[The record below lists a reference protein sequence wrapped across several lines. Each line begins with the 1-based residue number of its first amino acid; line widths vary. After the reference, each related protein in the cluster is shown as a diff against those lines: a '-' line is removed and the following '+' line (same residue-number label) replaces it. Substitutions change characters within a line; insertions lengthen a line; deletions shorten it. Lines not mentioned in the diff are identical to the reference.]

1 MTPDRLEALARAKIN
16 LFLHCGTRRSD
27 GYHALLSWVVFT
39 AIGDKVVADP
49 AHAEIELAVDGAF
62 GHTVPLGSDNLV
74 LAAAYAMQ
82 AESSRPPQG
91 AMLRLTKSLP
101 VASGVGGG
109 SADAAATLHLMN
121 ELWGMQ
127 LDGHRL
133 IEIAASLGSDVPVC
147 VYNRSAVVSGRGE
160 AIQPGPD
167 MPAIP
172 VVLVNPGVALATPD
186 VFARLDTRR
195 GVGPAP
201 LPTRIVDAGHLAA
214 ILAAS
219 GNDLEGPALSLVP
232 AIGEVLAALKAQGA
246 LLARM
251 SGSGATCFALFPD
264 ALAAQNAAVAIK
276 RARTHWWVSATKLDC

>member
-1 MTPDRLEALARAKIN
+1 MTAGRLEALARAKIN
-16 LFLHCGTRRSD
+16 LFLHCGTRRPD
-27 GYHALLSWVVFT
+27 GYHALLSWVVFA

-49 AHAEIELAVDGAF
+49 AHTEIDLTVDGAF
-62 GHTVPLGSDNLV
+62 GHTVPLGTDNLV
-74 LAAAYAMQ
+74 LAAAYAMR
-82 AESSRPPQG
+82 AESAQAPQG
-91 AMLRLTKSLP
+91 AALRLTKSLP

-121 ELWGMQ
+121 ELWDMR
-127 LDGHRL
+127 LDGAQL
-133 IEIAASLGSDVPVC
+133 IEIGASLGSDVPVC

-167 MPAIP
+167 VPAIP
-172 VVLVNPGVALATPD
+172 VVLVNPGVPVATPD

-214 ILAAS
+214 ILAAT
-219 GNDLEGPALSLVP
+219 GNDLEAPARSLAP
-232 AIGEVLAALKAQGA
+232 AIGEALAALRAQGA
-246 LLARM
+246 LIARM

-264 ALAAQNAAVAIK
+264 ATAAQNAAVAIK